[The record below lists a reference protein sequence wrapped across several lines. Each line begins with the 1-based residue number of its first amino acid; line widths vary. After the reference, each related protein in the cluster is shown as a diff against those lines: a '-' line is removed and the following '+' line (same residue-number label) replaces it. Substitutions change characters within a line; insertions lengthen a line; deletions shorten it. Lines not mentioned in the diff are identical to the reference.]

1 MHVRRLTSCLD
12 TDEAFEEEFAGKSA
26 KSEGWHRIPLAQQPS
41 VVLTE
46 RIKNELLPAE
56 KIVSLEKHSE
66 RVAFESKPHFGSLI
80 RNDGDL
86 RAIRKPDDH
95 VIMFKRRIVRLMQND
110 MIFFHFYA
118 QGLSAPRLPEA
129 FKFSGHFDFASVG
142 IASTQRQFERTRFAL
157 KVHGQ
162 KL

>member
-66 RVAFESKPHFGSLI
+66 RVAFESKRILAASSGTTAISEPSGSL
-80 RNDGDL
+80 
-86 RAIRKPDDH
+86 
-95 VIMFKRRIVRLMQND
+95 
-110 MIFFHFYA
+110 
-118 QGLSAPRLPEA
+118 
-129 FKFSGHFDFASVG
+129 
-142 IASTQRQFERTRFAL
+142 TTT
-157 KVHGQ
+157 
-162 KL
+162 